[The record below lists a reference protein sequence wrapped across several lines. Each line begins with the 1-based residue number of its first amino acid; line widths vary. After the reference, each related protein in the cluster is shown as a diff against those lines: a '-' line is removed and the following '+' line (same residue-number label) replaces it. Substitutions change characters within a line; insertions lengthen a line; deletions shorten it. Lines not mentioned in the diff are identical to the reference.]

1 MGENAITELF
11 GLIRD
16 LKADVAAQTAILE
29 RVEVELKDKDE
40 RIRNLE
46 LENAR
51 RKGVMTVV
59 AAIGGIVGTIVA
71 WLFRHLI
78 GGAP

>member
-29 RVEVELKDKDE
+29 RVEVELKDKDA
-40 RIRNLE
+40 RIRSLE
-46 LENAR
+46 LENAK
-51 RKGVMTVV
+51 RKGIMTVV
-59 AAIGGIVGTIVA
+59 AAIGGVVGTIVA
-71 WLFRHLI
+71 WIFKHLI